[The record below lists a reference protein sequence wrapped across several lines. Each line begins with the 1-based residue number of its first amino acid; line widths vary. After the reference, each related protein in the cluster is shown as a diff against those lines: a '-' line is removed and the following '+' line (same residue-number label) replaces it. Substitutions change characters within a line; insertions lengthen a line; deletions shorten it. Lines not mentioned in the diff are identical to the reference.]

1 MATDTP
7 TPIWRTIRVPV
18 VVSLA
23 ILAARLT
30 GEVLEIDHAWFA
42 REAGGGGSPLGMS
55 WLIPVFGFLFGW
67 RLTGEGHAPDRPG
80 LALVLNLLGLA
91 LLVGGLI
98 GAVQMLEPAALGP
111 TLAAVG
117 VVSALFA
124 WRAWPELAK
133 RLLAYG
139 LAVRVAVVAI
149 TLVVF
154 PMELGTHFE
163 AVAPSFADRPRDAQL
178 LGLCMAQIAFWIPG
192 TALAGG
198 LAGSLASMIRGRRRD
213 DAPDA

>member
-1 MATDTP
+1 MDTTEP

-18 VVSLA
+18 FLSLA

-30 GEVLEIDHAWFA
+30 GEVLEIDSPWFS
-42 REAGGGGSPLGMS
+42 REAGGGGSLLGMS

-67 RLTGEGHAPDRPG
+67 KLTAERRAPDRPG
-80 LALVLNLLGLA
+80 LALILNLLGLA
-91 LLVGGLI
+91 FLVGGLI
-98 GAVQMLEPAALGP
+98 GAVQMLDPGILGP
-111 TLAAVG
+111 ALAAVG
-117 VVSALFA
+117 LVSAVFA

-139 LAVRVAVVAI
+139 LVVRATVVAI

-163 AVAPSFADRPRDAQL
+163 AAAPSFADQPRNTQL
-178 LGLCMAQIAFWIPG
+178 LALCMAQLAFWIPG

-198 LAGSLASMIRGRRRD
+198 LAGSVASMIRGRRGD